1 MGYDYFDGD
10 ADLADNVLAFS
21 QILRNIPSTVLSTF
35 SLTGLA
41 AFVNVAALAGDFDA
55 TRPGMSLTPLPRF
68 LLPSRARIRIV
79 LMAVL
84 GALVLGTVIFHL
96 LEGWSILDSL
106 YVTAQ
111 TVTTVGFG
119 DITPHTAL
127 GRAFATVF
135 MIVGVGI
142 VLYALT
148 STVQS
153 IVHSELFARY
163 GHSRK
168 MSKLRDHFIICGA
181 GRVGSHL
188 IRSLR
193 AVDGVFLVIESDQ
206 RKCEALMD
214 MNIPVLIRDATLEES
229 LIEAGVEHARG
240 LASCLPDDAD
250 NVYVVLTAR
259 DLNPNIHIVARAAEE
274 QAESKLIRAGA
285 NRVVAP
291 TIIGGH
297 RMAMALTKPAVGD
310 FLDSVTANDLEL
322 GFEQLEVDPV
332 STLVNR
338 KLSETVIRSELNIVI
353 VSIRRNDGEIIF
365 NPGGE
370 TKIEGG
376 DMLIAIGNEESLAR
390 LNALA
395 RGRATQQRAIEA
407 ETR

>member
-1 MGYDYFDGD
+1 
-10 ADLADNVLAFS
+10 
-21 QILRNIPSTVLSTF
+21 
-35 SLTGLA
+35 
-41 AFVNVAALAGDFDA
+41 
-55 TRPGMSLTPLPRF
+55 MSLTPRLSF
-68 LLPSRARIRIV
+68 LLPNRVRIRV
-79 LMAVL
+79 VFLAVL
-84 GALVLGTVIFHL
+84 GAVLLGTVMFHV

-119 DITPHTAL
+119 DLTPRTPY
-127 GRAFATVF
+127 GRAFAVVF
-135 MIVGVGI
+135 MMVSVGI

-148 STVQS
+148 STVQA
-153 IVHSELFARY
+153 IVHSELFASY

-168 MSKLRDHFIICGA
+168 MRQMRDHFIICGA

-193 AVDGVFLVIESDQ
+193 AANGNFLVVETDSA
-206 RKCEALMD
+206 KVEALMD
-214 MNIPVLIRDATLEES
+214 LGVTVLPRDATLEET
-229 LIEAGVEHARG
+229 LREAGVEHARG

-259 DLNPNIHIVARAAEE
+259 DLNPTLHIVARAAEE
-274 QAESKLIRAGA
+274 QAESKLLRAGA

-310 FLDSVTANDLEL
+310 FLDSITANHLEL
-322 GFEQLEVDPV
+322 GFEQLEVDSA
-332 STLVNR
+332 STLVGR

-353 VSIRRNDGEIIF
+353 VSIRRDDGEIIF
-365 NPGGE
+365 NPSGS
-370 TKIEGG
+370 TQIEGG
-376 DMLIAIGNEESLAR
+376 DMLIAIGNAESLVR

-395 RGRATQQRAIEA
+395 RGRATTVEVKS
-407 ETR
+407 

>member
-1 MGYDYFDGD
+1 
-10 ADLADNVLAFS
+10 
-21 QILRNIPSTVLSTF
+21 
-35 SLTGLA
+35 
-41 AFVNVAALAGDFDA
+41 
-55 TRPGMSLTPLPRF
+55 MSLTPLPRF
-68 LLPSRARIRIV
+68 LLPSRARVRIV
-79 LMAVL
+79 LLAVL
-84 GALVLGTVIFHL
+84 GAMALGTLAFHL
-96 LEGWSILDSL
+96 IEGWSILDSL

-119 DITPHTAL
+119 DIAPRTIL

-135 MIVGVGI
+135 MMVGVGV

-193 AVDGVFLVIESDQ
+193 AVDGEFVVIESDQ
-206 RKCEALMD
+206 KKAEALMD
-214 MNIPVLIRDATLEES
+214 VGLRVLLRDATLEGT
-229 LIEAGVEHARG
+229 LVEAGVEHAHG
-240 LASCLPDDAD
+240 LATCLPDDAD

-310 FLDSVTANDLEL
+310 FLDSVTANHLEL
-322 GFEQLEVDPV
+322 GFEQLEVDGA
-332 STLVNR
+332 STLVHR
-338 KLSETVIRSELNIVI
+338 KLSETVIRSELNIVV
-353 VSIRRNDGEIIF
+353 VSIRRSDGEIIF
-365 NPGGE
+365 NPSGE
-370 TKIEGG
+370 TKIENG
-376 DMLIAIGNEESLAR
+376 DMLIAIGNAESLAR

-395 RGRATQQRAIEA
+395 RGRAAHEKVEA
-407 ETR
+407 NR

>member
-1 MGYDYFDGD
+1 
-10 ADLADNVLAFS
+10 
-21 QILRNIPSTVLSTF
+21 
-35 SLTGLA
+35 
-41 AFVNVAALAGDFDA
+41 
-55 TRPGMSLTPLPRF
+55 MSLTPLPRF
-68 LLPSRARIRIV
+68 LLPNRARIRIV
-79 LMAVL
+79 LIAVL
-84 GALVLGTVIFHL
+84 AAIAVGTVVFHL

-119 DITPHTAL
+119 DITPRTTA
-127 GRAFATVF
+127 GRVFATVF
-135 MIVGVGI
+135 MMVGVGI

-148 STVQS
+148 SIVQS

-163 GHSRK
+163 GQSRK

-193 AVDGVFLVIESDQ
+193 AVDGIFLVIESDQ
-206 RKCEALMD
+206 TKVEALMD
-214 MNIPVLIRDATLEES
+214 AGIAVLVRDATLEES
-229 LIEAGVEHARG
+229 LIEAGVQHARG

-274 QAESKLIRAGA
+274 AAESKLIRAGA

-310 FLDSVTANDLEL
+310 FLDSITANHLEL
-322 GFEQLEVDPV
+322 GFEQLEVD
-332 STLVNR
+332 SISLLVDR
-338 KLSETVIRSELNIVI
+338 KLSETVIRSELNIVV
-353 VSIRRNDGEIIF
+353 VSIRRYNGEIIF
-365 NPGGE
+365 NPSGE
-370 TKIEGG
+370 TKIEAG
-376 DMLIAIGNEESLAR
+376 DMLIAIGNADSLAR

-395 RGRATQQRAIEA
+395 RGRATQQAAIE
-407 ETR
+407 T

>member
-1 MGYDYFDGD
+1 M
-10 ADLADNVLAFS
+10 
-21 QILRNIPSTVLSTF
+21 
-35 SLTGLA
+35 
-41 AFVNVAALAGDFDA
+41 
-55 TRPGMSLTPLPRF
+55 
-68 LLPSRARIRIV
+68 
-79 LMAVL
+79 VL
-84 GALVLGTVIFHL
+84 GAIGLGTLAFHL

-106 YVTAQ
+106 YVTVQ

-119 DITPHTAL
+119 DLAPQTVL
-127 GRAFATVF
+127 GRAFSTVF
-135 MIVGVGI
+135 MMLGVGI

-148 STVQS
+148 STVQT

-193 AVDGVFLVIESDQ
+193 SFEGTFLVIESDQ
-206 RKCEALMD
+206 ARAEALMD
-214 MNIPVLIRDATLEES
+214 AGVAALLRDATLEES

-259 DLNPNIHIVARAAEE
+259 DLNPGIHIVARAAAE

-310 FLDSVTANDLEL
+310 FLDSVTANQLEL
-322 GFEQLEVDPV
+322 GFEQHEVDPV
-332 STLVNR
+332 SRLVGH
-338 KLSETVIRSELNIVI
+338 KLSETVIRSELNIVV
-353 VSIRRNDGEIIF
+353 VSIRRFDGEIIF
-365 NPGGE
+365 NPSGE
-370 TKIEGG
+370 TKIESG
-376 DMLIAIGNEESLAR
+376 DMLIAIGNAESLAR

-395 RGRATQQRAIEA
+395 RGRAEEQRAVEA
-407 ETR
+407 ETK

>member
-1 MGYDYFDGD
+1 
-10 ADLADNVLAFS
+10 
-21 QILRNIPSTVLSTF
+21 
-35 SLTGLA
+35 
-41 AFVNVAALAGDFDA
+41 
-55 TRPGMSLTPLPRF
+55 MSLSPLPRF
-68 LLPSRARIRIV
+68 LIPARARIRIV
-79 LMAVL
+79 LMSVL
-84 GALVLGTVIFHL
+84 AAILLGTVVFHL
-96 LEGWSILDSL
+96 VEGWSILDSL

-119 DITPHTAL
+119 DLTPRTVF
-127 GRAFATVF
+127 GRIFATLF
-135 MIVGVGI
+135 MVVGVGI

-148 STVQS
+148 STMQS
-153 IVHSELFARY
+153 IVHSELFAQY

-193 AVDGVFLVIESDQ
+193 AVDGVFVVIESDQ
-206 RKCEALMD
+206 RKVEALMD
-214 MNIPVLIRDATLEES
+214 LGVPVLLRDATLEET
-229 LIEAGVEHARG
+229 LMEAGVKHARG
-240 LASCLPDDAD
+240 LATCLPDDAD

-274 QAESKLIRAGA
+274 QAENKLIRAGA

-310 FLDSVTANDLEL
+310 FLDSVTANHLEL

-332 STLVNR
+332 SSLVDR

-353 VSIRRNDGEIIF
+353 VSIRRDDGEIIF
-365 NPGGE
+365 NPSGE

-376 DMLIAIGNEESLAR
+376 DMLIAIGNPESLSR

-395 RGRATQQRAIEA
+395 RGRVVRERAIEA
-407 ETR
+407 G